1 MKKVSVVVPVYNTER
16 YLGYSINSILSQTYT
31 EIEVILINDG
41 STDNSLKICN
51 NYAHI
56 DPRVKVVDIK
66 NGGVGHAR
74 NIGIENASGYY
85 LQFVDSDDVIAPDMI
100 ETFVHAIELYSKDI
114 VFCGMKIVTLED
126 NNPEDIKECTS
137 EGIGRECVLDRDV
150 FFENMAC
157 LLWKTAMLEG
167 PCNRLYK
174 MDIVK
179 KNQLKFPEDISL
191 GEDFLFNMDYYEKCN
206 GAVLLEQ
213 KLYYYLQV
221 NNQALT
227 KKVRQDLFENQMM
240 LIERFEALLEK
251 NVVVSEEEKKC
262 ISEYIMAK
270 AIQCM
275 KILIQSVNLSEDDK
289 KAEIAKI
296 LNNKKVRVAVQ
307 SDGYI
312 EPTYEW
318 LKKTY
323 KFCDVKQVYI
333 KVKET
338 FEEINNKE
346 ISLRT
351 PGKINMC
358 LVHILNRILK
368 SYKSK
373 KLEMVRNTLIDYG
386 IKATVYKTIFYYK
399 KGKNKN

>member
-1 MKKVSVVVPVYNTER
+1 MKKVSVVVPVYNAER

-114 VFCGMKIVTLED
+114 VFCGMKIVTLKD

-137 EGIGRECVLDRDV
+137 EGIGRECVLDRAV

-206 GAVLLEQ
+206 GVVLLEQ

-251 NVVVSEEEKKC
+251 NVVISKEERK
-262 ISEYIMAK
+262 YILNYTTAK
-270 AIQCM
+270 VIQCI
-275 KILIQSVNLSEDDK
+275 KALFQNDELSECDK
-289 KAEIAKI
+289 KVKIAEII
-296 LNNKKVRVAVQ
+296 NNKRVREALQ
-307 SDGYI
+307 FDGYI
-312 EPTYEW
+312 DSTFEW
-318 LKKTY
+318 IKEHY
-323 KFCDVKQVYI
+323 KFCDVDLIYNKA
-333 KVKET
+333 KET
-338 FEEINNKE
+338 LENTVRKE
-346 ISLRT
+346 DILLKT
-351 PGKINMC
+351 PGVVNNG
-358 LVHILNRILK
+358 LVIILNKILK
-368 SYKSK
+368 RHKLK
-373 KLEMVRNTLIDYG
+373 KLEMIRNTLVDYG
-386 IKATVYKTIFYYK
+386 IKTTFYKIISYHK
-399 KGKNKN
+399 KGEM